1 VKLIIPPEKTAIQM
15 HIITILLIAVGL
27 AMDAF
32 AVAIA
37 VSLKLPRIS
46 LRQVFRLSFHFG
58 FFQFMMPILG
68 WFGGIYIARWV
79 AAFDHWIAFGLL
91 GFIGGKM
98 IFESG
103 QGKQRLE
110 HRDPTRGWQ
119 LVILSI
125 ATSIDALAVGMS
137 LALLDV
143 SIWSTCIIIGIVASL
158 FTIIGIQ
165 FGKMVKP
172 STAGR
177 LESLGGLVLIG
188 IGVKILLEHT
198 LTGG

>member
-1 VKLIIPPEKTAIQM
+1 
-15 HIITILLIAVGL
+15 
-27 AMDAF
+27 MDAF

-37 VSLKLPRIS
+37 VSLKLQRIS
-46 LRQVFRLSFHFG
+46 FRQVFRLSFHFG
-58 FFQFMMPILG
+58 FFQFLMPILG
-68 WFGGIYIARWV
+68 WSVGIYIERWV

-103 QGKQRLE
+103 QSKQRLD

-119 LVILSI
+119 LVFLSL

-137 LALLDV
+137 LALLAV
-143 SIWSTCIIIGIVASL
+143 SIWYTCLIFGMVAAL
-158 FTIIGIQ
+158 FTIIGMQ
-165 FGKMVKP
+165 FGKMVKT
-172 STAGR
+172 STAR
-177 LESLGGLVLIG
+177 HLEIAGGLVLIG

-198 LTGG
+198 LMGG

>member
-1 VKLIIPPEKTAIQM
+1 VKLIISPEKTAIQM

-68 WFGGIYIARWV
+68 WSVGIYIERWV

-91 GFIGGKM
+91 AFIGGKM

-103 QGKQRLE
+103 QSKQRLE

-119 LVILSI
+119 LVILSV

-143 SIWSTCIIIGIVASL
+143 SIWSACIIIGIVASL
-158 FTIIGIQ
+158 FTIIGVQ
-165 FGKMVKP
+165 FGKMVKL

-177 LESLGGLVLIG
+177 LEILGGLVLIG

-198 LTGG
+198 LMGG